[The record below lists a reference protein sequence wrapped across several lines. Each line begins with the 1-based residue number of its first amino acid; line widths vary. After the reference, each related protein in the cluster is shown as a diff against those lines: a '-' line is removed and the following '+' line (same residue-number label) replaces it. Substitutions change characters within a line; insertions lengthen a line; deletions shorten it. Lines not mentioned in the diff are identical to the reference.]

1 MDMKIN
7 YLIFWMLFLGVA
19 GCSPSEYKFMEN
31 GYIDVADVSKIVLRP
46 NHYQLLT
53 DGYAQVDLCPV
64 VFNEA
69 GIEYRNEKLNDDMFE
84 WETVEGRK
92 LPRYFSTADQALNE
106 SVFQVFC
113 RLKGTGLISDT
124 VSITMKEPLQ
134 VPLYEEFT
142 IPVVFHVVVSEEEV
156 LTYGNLS
163 AARIA
168 ETMERLN
175 NIFSG
180 KATRNAA
187 GVNTGIQFVLAQYNP
202 AGELMDEPGINRVTV
217 EEVTEGTPP
226 DKYHRFLS
234 QNNAIW
240 PHEKY
245 LNIWLMSETKY
256 PKFWNSIT
264 KLCVPK
270 YRLGS
275 ETLPGLSLPPVPS
288 TWVHKVEQIG
298 ILFRM
303 RTFQYFQRSIDA
315 TAERELVTCIGN
327 YLGLLDTWKIN
338 NSNVNDQCNDT
349 FAYGI
354 VNNNGSLGTNSSWSK
369 EVGSYRFLSE
379 NIMDDPTGTHRSVSK
394 DQALRMYWVL
404 KNCAGRSMW
413 QSDFALTGKE

>member
-69 GIEYRNEKLNDDMFE
+69 GIEYRNEKLNDAKFE
-84 WETVEGRK
+84 WETVVGRK

-226 DKYHRFLS
+226 DKYPRLLS
-234 QNNAIW
+234 QNNANW
-240 PHEKY
+240 PQEKY
-245 LNIWLMSETKY
+245 MNIWLKSQTQY
-256 PKFWNSIT
+256 PK
-264 KLCVPK
+264 
-270 YRLGS
+270 Y
-275 ETLPGLSLPPVPS
+275 
-288 TWVHKVEQIG
+288 
-298 ILFRM
+298 
-303 RTFQYFQRSIDA
+303 
-315 TAERELVTCIGN
+315 
-327 YLGLLDTWKIN
+327 
-338 NSNVNDQCNDT
+338 
-349 FAYGI
+349 
-354 VNNNGSLGTNSSWSK
+354 
-369 EVGSYRFLSE
+369 
-379 NIMDDPTGTHRSVSK
+379 
-394 DQALRMYWVL
+394 
-404 KNCAGRSMW
+404 
-413 QSDFALTGKE
+413 